1 MMKFISDNG
10 GPLVIAGIALAI
22 GAAYLEWRI
31 DEITEMKLDAAGIV
45 SVDRIDAIEDE
56 VEDTQEQHK
65 LDSDRMDRKIERV
78 VDPLITMLISTVF
91 WGLKLETELNQLRE
105 SHQILAIEVGGG
117 QLELVRSIDIQTR
130 QDLSRLKRD
139 VEEWQLLHDKN
150 FPPQWLVDQV
160 QHIDKQL
167 DDHVKENSH

>member
-1 MMKFISDNG
+1 VIDFIRDNG

-78 VDPLITMLISTVF
+78 VDVL
-91 WGLKLETELNQLRE
+91 LE
-105 SHQILAIEVGGG
+105 
-117 QLELVRSIDIQTR
+117 D
-130 QDLSRLKRD
+130 
-139 VEEWQLLHDKN
+139 
-150 FPPQWLVDQV
+150 
-160 QHIDKQL
+160 
-167 DDHVKENSH
+167 